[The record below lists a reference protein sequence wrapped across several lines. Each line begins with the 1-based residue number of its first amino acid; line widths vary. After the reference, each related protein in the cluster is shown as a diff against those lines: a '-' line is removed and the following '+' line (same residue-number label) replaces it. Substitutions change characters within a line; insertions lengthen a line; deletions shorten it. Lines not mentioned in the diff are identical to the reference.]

1 MAGVSH
7 QVERQEFQFEGVAQN
22 HRRPVFARIG
32 LEEVARHDADR
43 HALRVVALDDCG
55 GAPHGGEPVDG
66 LQGLVAAL
74 GVAAHAVDDRRHA
87 GGFVRHGG
95 ERRLGHRAVV
105 VRRLTRLVP
114 ELESADVVRNRGERL
129 LQFVREHAAHLREH
143 PDALDGGEAFAG
155 RSRLLFHAVAFL
167 QRRFEFGRAHANEML
182 RAHRVESEEGKERN
196 KADEPVE
203 VTLEKSE
210 EGLLV
215 KIGVGPVV
223 KGLHEGAHAAQINPN
238 PPAVVLLRRHAEKH
252 RRETPYR
259 VVLRVRGVGDRP
271 VWVARR
277 RGEAGAGF
285 RRTREDGKEG
295 FRIDHPLLAEPLVGA
310 GGKKS
315 RVGVARS
322 DGVQHFG
329 GVVRAP
335 EKSAEKVVRFVPFFH
350 KTAAQPLPGPE
361 RHAALQGEALSAQI
375 LPILWGGFLRRNEK
389 KRSGRSRRA
398 LADSLARRQGHRP
411 RVEHERDGR
420 ARRRHGEGNL
430 ALPHFLHEDARR
442 NPLDDY
448 ASVGKGV
455 LQGVENGKNALI
467 EDGGRPRILH
477 GDPKVTRSGSL
488 CGHGIDRKNRG
499 NLSFAKFE

>member
-1 MAGVSH
+1 M
-7 QVERQEFQFEGVAQN
+7 R
-22 HRRPVFARIG
+22 
-32 LEEVARHDADR
+32 
-43 HALRVVALDDCG
+43 
-55 GAPHGGEPVDG
+55 
-66 LQGLVAAL
+66 
-74 GVAAHAVDDRRHA
+74 
-87 GGFVRHGG
+87 
-95 ERRLGHRAVV
+95 
-105 VRRLTRLVP
+105 
-114 ELESADVVRNRGERL
+114 
-129 LQFVREHAAHLREH
+129 
-143 PDALDGGEAFAG
+143 
-155 RSRLLFHAVAFL
+155 
-167 QRRFEFGRAHANEML
+167 L

-499 NLSFAKFE
+499 NLSFAKFERTKGRKVEACRRDGVGRGRFFGGERRRRGNKESEGEKRRNRPDAPRRDGFAASRKDFAKGEMAETVHDGEERESLGIMTGNGPRRKALTGHPRPIPRYVYRPIPRYVAENSTRRENVANRKVFSFCTLSTHHRRGFK